1 MRVVV
6 WGINYAPEF
15 TGIAPHSVALCEFL
29 EREGHD
35 VEMVTTFPY
44 YPTWQKR
51 PEDRGR
57 LYRTDVING
66 VPVHRC
72 WHFVPAR
79 VSALKRIFHEASFV
93 FTSTLRA
100 LFLAQPDVF
109 VAVSPRL
116 LLGAA
121 AWFVGKLKR
130 APYVF
135 HVQDM
140 QPDAAVGLGMLKQS
154 RFTRSLYALEAFAYR
169 HATRVSGITRGMLK
183 TFRNKGVPES
193 KLIYFPNAIEL
204 KNDEP
209 PPARGEFRQRH
220 GFPAH
225 EFLAI
230 YAGNLGVKQGL
241 EVLLETAA
249 LLRHKPIRF
258 LICGDGAQRET
269 LAARAREM
277 QLPNFNL
284 LPLQA
289 GRDYRALLVDADLCF
304 ITQQA
309 GAGNSFFPSKLLG
322 LLAESKPVVTVA
334 APECEL
340 ALSLADGNFGVN
352 VPPGRPEELAAL
364 LDSLMNDPERL
375 WIYGANGRRYVEQF
389 EKQRVMQGFVGE
401 LKSCLISAARRNDQV
416 HESAQDDSALER

>member
-1 MRVVV
+1 MRIIV

-35 VEMVTTFPY
+35 IEMVTSFAY

-79 VSALKRIFHEASFV
+79 VSALKRILHEGTFV

-100 LFLAQPDVF
+100 LLLPQPDMF
-109 VAVSPRL
+109 VVVSPPL

-121 AWFVGKLKR
+121 AWLVGKLKR

-140 QPDAAVGLGMLKQS
+140 QPDAAVGLGMLKRS
-154 RFTRSLYALEAFAYR
+154 WFTRALYALEAFAYR
-169 HATRVSGITRGMLK
+169 HAARVSGITRGMLK
-183 TFRNKGVPES
+183 TFRSKGVPDS
-193 KLIYFPNAIEL
+193 KLVYFPNAIEL
-204 KNDEP
+204 TTEP
-209 PPARGEFRQRH
+209 APRRGEFRQRY

-249 LLRHKPIRF
+249 LLRDKPVRF
-258 LICGDGAQRET
+258 LVCGDGAQREA
-269 LAARAREM
+269 LAARAAEM
-277 QLPNFNL
+277 QLPNFNM
-284 LPLQA
+284 LPLQR
-289 GRDYRALLVDADLCF
+289 GRDYRSLLVDADVCF

-340 ALSLADGNFGVN
+340 ALSLAEGNFGVN
-352 VPPGRPEELAAL
+352 IPPDRPEELAAL
-364 LDSLMNDPERL
+364 LDSLAHDPERL

-389 EKQRVMQGFVGE
+389 EKARVMRSFADE
-401 LKSCLISAARRNDQV
+401 LR
-416 HESAQDDSALER
+416 ALLLP

>member
-1 MRVVV
+1 MRIIV

-29 EREGHD
+29 LGQGHD
-35 VEMVTTFPY
+35 VEMVTSFPY

-57 LYRTDVING
+57 LYRTDVVNG

-79 VSALKRIFHEASFV
+79 VSALKRIFHEGSFV

-100 LFLAQPDVF
+100 LSLRRPDAF
-109 VAVSPRL
+109 VVVSPPL
-116 LLGAA
+116 LLGVA
-121 AWFVGKLKR
+121 AWLVGKIKR
-130 APYVF
+130 APFVF

-140 QPDAAVGLGMLKQS
+140 QPDAAVGLGMLKQNW
-154 RFTRSLYALEAFAYR
+154 FTRALYALEAFAYR
-169 HATRVSGITRGMLK
+169 HAARVSGITRGMLA
-183 TFRNKGVPES
+183 TFQGKGVAAS
-193 KLIYFPNAIEL
+193 KLIYFPNAIDL

-209 PPARGEFRQRH
+209 VPQRGEFRKRH
-220 GFPAH
+220 GFPED
-225 EFLAI
+225 EFLAV

-249 LLRHKPIRF
+249 LLRDQRIRF

-277 QLPNFNL
+277 KLPNFSM

-289 GRDYRALLVDADLCF
+289 GRDYRALLVDADVCF

-340 ALSLADGNFGVN
+340 ALSLREGNFGVN
-352 VPPGRPEELAAL
+352 VPPGQPRELAAL
-364 LDSLMNDPERL
+364 LDSLAKDPQRL
-375 WIYGANGRRYVEQF
+375 AAYGASGRRYVEQF
-389 EKQRVMQGFVGE
+389 EKTLVFENFLGE
-401 LKSCLISAARRNDQV
+401 LAC
-416 HESAQDDSALER
+416 AL

>member
-1 MRVVV
+1 MHIIV

-29 EREGHD
+29 LGQGHD
-35 VEMVTTFPY
+35 VEMVTSFPY

-51 PEDRGR
+51 PEDRR
-57 LYRTDVING
+57 RIYRTDVVNG

-79 VSALKRIFHEASFV
+79 VSALKRIVHEGSFV

-100 LFLAQPDVF
+100 LFLRSPDVF
-109 VAVSPRL
+109 VVVSPPL
-116 LLGAA
+116 LLGVAG
-121 AWFVGKLKR
+121 WFVSKLKR
-130 APYVF
+130 APFVF

-140 QPDAAVGLGMLKQS
+140 QPDAAVGLGMLKQNW
-154 RFTRSLYALEAFAYR
+154 FTRALYGLEAFAYR
-169 HATRVSGITRGMLK
+169 HAARVSGITRGMLA
-183 TFRNKGVPES
+183 TFRSKGVAEP
-193 KLIYFPNAIEL
+193 KLIYFPNAIDL
-204 KNDEP
+204 KSAR
-209 PPARGEFRQRH
+209 PAPERGEFRKRH
-220 GFPAH
+220 GFSEA
-225 EFLAI
+225 EFLAV

-241 EVLLETAA
+241 DVLLETAS
-249 LLRHKPIRF
+249 LLREKRIRF
-258 LICGDGAQRET
+258 LICGDGAQREA

-277 QLPNFNL
+277 KLPNFSM

-289 GRDYRALLVDADLCF
+289 GRDYRALLVDADVCF

-340 ALSLADGNFGVN
+340 ALSLREGNFGVN
-352 VPPGRPEELAAL
+352 VPPGQPRELASVLDAL
-364 LDSLMNDPERL
+364 AKDPARL
-375 WIYGANGRRYVEQF
+375 AEYGAAGRRYVEQF
-389 EKQRVMQGFVGE
+389 EKSRVFENFLRE
-401 LKSCLISAARRNDQV
+401 LAAVPQV
-416 HESAQDDSALER
+416 T

>member
-1 MRVVV
+1 MRIIV

-35 VEMVTTFPY
+35 VEMVTSFAY

-79 VSALKRIFHEASFV
+79 VSALKRILHEGTFV

-100 LFLAQPDVF
+100 LTLAQPDVF
-109 VAVSPRL
+109 VVVSPPL

-121 AWFVGKLKR
+121 AWLVGKLKR

-140 QPDAAVGLGMLKQS
+140 QPDAAVGLGMLKRS
-154 RFTRSLYALEAFAYR
+154 WFTRALYALEAFAYR
-169 HATRVSGITRGMLK
+169 HAARVSGITRGMQK
-183 TFRNKGVPES
+183 TFRSKGVPDS
-193 KLIYFPNAIEL
+193 KLVYFPNAIEL
-204 KNDEP
+204 TNEP
-209 PPARGEFRQRH
+209 APGRGEFRQRY
-220 GFPAH
+220 GFPPY

-241 EVLLETAA
+241 EILLETAA
-249 LLRHKPIRF
+249 LLREKPLRF
-258 LICGDGAQRET
+258 LICGDGAQREA
-269 LAARAREM
+269 LAARAAEM
-277 QLPNFNL
+277 QLPNFSM
-284 LPLQA
+284 LPLQR
-289 GRDYRALLVDADLCF
+289 GRDYRSLLVDADVCF

-322 LLAESKPVVTVA
+322 LLAESKPVITVA

-340 ALSLADGNFGVN
+340 ALSLIEGNFGVN
-352 VPPGRPEELAAL
+352 VPPGRPQELAAL
-364 LDSLMNDPERL
+364 LDSLAHDPERL

-389 EKQRVMQGFVGE
+389 EKARVMRSFADE
-401 LKSCLISAARRNDQV
+401 LRALLL
-416 HESAQDDSALER
+416 AQ